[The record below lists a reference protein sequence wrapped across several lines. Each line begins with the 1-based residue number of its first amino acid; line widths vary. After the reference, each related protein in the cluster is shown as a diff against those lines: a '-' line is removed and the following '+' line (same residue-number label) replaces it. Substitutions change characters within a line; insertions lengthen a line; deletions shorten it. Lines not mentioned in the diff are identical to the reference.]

1 MKSLEKLMSIDT
13 GSISLEK
20 IEQEYTSFVGRK
32 IIFLI
37 VLLLLIVVLI
47 GVATT
52 LGIIDLSVLEVYSV
66 IFHKFLP
73 QYFQVPSEVADQV
86 VWNIRLSRI
95 LFGIF
100 AGMGLG
106 IAGAV
111 MQVVLK
117 NPLASPYT
125 LGISSAAGFGAALAI
140 IMGWGFFG
148 NFLIAGNAFIFA
160 LISSM
165 FIVGI
170 ARHKGATPE
179 IMILSG
185 ITIMYFFS
193 ACVTL
198 LEYFADPDA
207 VKGVVFWMVGSMGKA
222 SWDKLGV
229 LACVLA
235 VCLPILIWKSW
246 DFNIISS
253 GDETAKSLGVDVDR
267 LRNLSMIISSLMV
280 ASIVAFTGTIGFIGL
295 VAPHITR
302 MIIGGDNKYVLP
314 CSALVGG
321 LLLAGADVVAQNIIP
336 PVILPIGVMTAFMGI
351 PLFFYLIMR
360 RRKGYW

>member
-1 MKSLEKLMSIDT
+1 MSVETTRTTLDEIEAQYLKL
-13 GSISLEK
+13 
-20 IEQEYTSFVGRK
+20 VGRK
-32 IIFLI
+32 TTFI
-37 VLLLLIVVLI
+37 VLLSFLTVALI

-52 LGIIDLSVLEVYSV
+52 LGIIELSVWEVYAV
-66 IFHKFLP
+66 ILHKFFP
-73 QYFQVPSEVADQV
+73 GHFQVTEVAQRV
-86 VWNIRLSRI
+86 VWDIRLSRI
-95 LFGIF
+95 LFGIL

-140 IMGWGFFG
+140 ILGKGFFG
-148 NFLIAGNAFIFA
+148 NYLIAGNAFIFSLA
-160 LISSM
+160 SSM
-165 FIVGI
+165 VIVGI

-185 ITIMYFFS
+185 IALMYFFS
-193 ACVTL
+193 ACTTL
-198 LEYFADPDA
+198 MEYFADPDA

-222 SWDKLGV
+222 SWDKLCV
-229 LACVLA
+229 LTFVLA
-235 VCLPILIWKSW
+235 VCIPTLIWKSW
-246 DFNIISS
+246 DFNVISS
-253 GDETAKSLGVDVDR
+253 GDETAKSLGVDVDKI
-267 LRNLSMIISSLMV
+267 RNLSMLISSLMV

-302 MIIGGDNKYVLP
+302 MIIGGDNKFVLP
-314 CSALVGG
+314 CSALMGG

-336 PVILPIGVMTAFMGI
+336 PVILPIGVVTAFMGI
-351 PLFFYLIMR
+351 PLFFYLIMSR
-360 RRKGYW
+360 RRGYW

>member
-1 MKSLEKLMSIDT
+1 MNPTLEQ
-13 GSISLEK
+13 
-20 IEQEYTSFVGRK
+20 IEAEYQTFVGRK
-32 IIFLI
+32 FLFI
-37 VLLLLIVVLI
+37 LLLILLTIILI

-52 LGIIDLSVLEVYSV
+52 LGIIDLSVVEVYSV
-66 IFHKFLP
+66 ILHRFFPDFLP
-73 QYFQVPSEVADQV
+73 EPDEIAEQV

-148 NFLIAGNAFIFA
+148 NFLIAGNAFVFA
-160 LISSM
+160 FLSSM
-165 FIVGI
+165 LIVGM
-170 ARHKGATPE
+170 AKHRGATPE
-179 IMILSG
+179 IMILTG

-193 ACVTL
+193 ACTTL

-222 SWDKLGV
+222 SWDKLFV
-229 LACVLA
+229 LASVLA
-235 VCLPILIWKSW
+235 VCLPLLIWKSW
-246 DFNIISS
+246 DYNIICA
-253 GDETAKSLGVDVDR
+253 GDETAKSLGVDVNR
-267 LRNLSMIISSLMV
+267 IRNFSMIISSLMV
-280 ASIVAFTGTIGFIGL
+280 ASIVSFTGTIGFIGL

-302 MIIGGDNKYVLP
+302 MVIGGDNQYVLP

-321 LLLAGADVVAQNIIP
+321 LLLASADVVAQNIIP
-336 PVILPIGVMTAFMGI
+336 PIILPIGVMTAFMGI
-351 PLFFYLIMR
+351 PLFLYLIMR